1 MKWSYGYPRRFRP
14 VGDYRATSIDTA
26 QRPSA
31 RATSRDERDQART
44 DELNKLRLALAT
56 FALQLELFEMRMR
69 QRQLEGGAEAAI
81 PTASSDTGARLPN
94 EK

>member
-1 MKWSYGYPRRFRP
+1 
-14 VGDYRATSIDTA
+14 VGDYRATSMDTA
-26 QRPSA
+26 RRASA
-31 RATSRDERDQART
+31 RAMPRDERDQART

-69 QRQLEGGAEAAI
+69 QRQFGAGAEAAI
-81 PTASSDTGARLPN
+81 PTPSSDTGARRSN

>member
-1 MKWSYGYPRRFRP
+1 LKWSYGYPRRFRP

-26 QRPSA
+26 RPPSA
-31 RATSRDERDQART
+31 RATPGDKRDQART
-44 DELNKLRLALAT
+44 EELNKLRLALST

-69 QRQLEGGAEAAI
+69 KRQFEAGAEAAI
-81 PTASSDTGARLPN
+81 PTPSSDTGARLPN